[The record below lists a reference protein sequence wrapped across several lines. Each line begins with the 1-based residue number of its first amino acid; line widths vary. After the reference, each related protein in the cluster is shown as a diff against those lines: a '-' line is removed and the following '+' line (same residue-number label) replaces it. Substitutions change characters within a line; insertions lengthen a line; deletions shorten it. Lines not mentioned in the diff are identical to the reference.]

1 MLDGL
6 SPCFDML
13 ERSCI
18 STTSSAPAC
27 RLCLDP
33 IPRATFADAWTFD
46 IKTNPWTNPLHPL
59 TVVCNVL
66 WLVFFGWAIV
76 VLFWAAALVQLLTI
90 IAAPTALQ
98 MFNLSLFAL

>member
-1 MLDGL
+1 MLDNL
-6 SPCFDML
+6 LPCFDML
-13 ERSCI
+13 ENTCAG
-18 STTSSAPAC
+18 STSAAPAY

-33 IPRATFADAWTFD
+33 IPRETFADVWTFD

-90 IAAPTALQ
+90 VGAPTALQ